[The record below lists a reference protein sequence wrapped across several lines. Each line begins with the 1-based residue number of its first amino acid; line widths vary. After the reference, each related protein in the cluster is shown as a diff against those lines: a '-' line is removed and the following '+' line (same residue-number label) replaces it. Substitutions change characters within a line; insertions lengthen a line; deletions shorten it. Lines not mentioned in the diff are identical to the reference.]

1 MESFITEILPP
12 FQAPSRDARLV
23 LFTDEAIRR
32 DRAEVARQLHQ
43 YTQYTAKYGVYLISG
58 LLELDGNLCLCMFG
72 PKGEPVLRQPAL
84 HLSLPLRTAGLAAA
98 SEIELARTELGSFYL
113 CVDTDILHPQ
123 TVRTAALKGADVVF
137 SVQHIDPVTETSGRI
152 MDSVWNAAQT
162 NNLYVVNLSGGA
174 RTVCCPAPVTRA
186 GDGYL
191 VRHTGNSPC
200 RFGLNLER
208 LDQVREGFPVMER
221 MNASLIQNYAE
232 ELGLGR

>member
-1 MESFITEILPP
+1 MDSFITEILPP

-23 LFTDEAIRR
+23 LFADETIRR
-32 DRAEVARQLHQ
+32 DRTEVARQLHQ
-43 YTQYTAKYGVYLISG
+43 YTQYAAKYGVFLISG
-58 LLELDGNLCLCMFG
+58 LLELDSNLCLCMFG

-84 HLSLPLRTAGLAAA
+84 HLSLPLRTELTPA
-98 SEIELARTELGSFYL
+98 SGIELARTELGSFYL
-113 CVDTDILHPQ
+113 CVDADILHPQ
-123 TVRTAALKGADVVF
+123 TVRAAALKGADVVF
-137 SVQHIDPVTETSGRI
+137 SVQHIDPVDETPERI
-152 MDSVWNAAQT
+152 MGSVWNAAQT
-162 NNLYVVNLSGGA
+162 NNLYVVNLSG
-174 RTVCCPAPVTRA
+174 RSVTVCCPAPVTRA

-191 VRHTGNSPC
+191 VRHTGSAPC

>member
-98 SEIELARTELGSFYL
+98 SEIELARTRSEEHTSEL
-113 CVDTDILHPQ
+113 Q
-123 TVRTAALKGADVVF
+123 
-137 SVQHIDPVTETSGRI
+137 
-152 MDSVWNAAQT
+152 
-162 NNLYVVNLSGGA
+162 
-174 RTVCCPAPVTRA
+174 
-186 GDGYL
+186 
-191 VRHTGNSPC
+191 SP
-200 RFGLNLER
+200 
-208 LDQVREGFPVMER
+208 
-221 MNASLIQNYAE
+221 S
-232 ELGLGR
+232 

>member
-58 LLELDGNLCLCMFG
+58 LLELDGNLC
-72 PKGEPVLRQPAL
+72 RQPAL
-84 HLSLPLRTAGLAAA
+84 HLSLPRRTAGLAAA

-152 MDSVWNAAQT
+152 MESVWNAAQT

-174 RTVCCPAPVTRA
+174 RTVCCPAPVTLA

-191 VRHTGNSPC
+191 VRHTGKSPG

>member
-84 HLSLPLRTAGLAAA
+84 HLSAAH
-98 SEIELARTELGSFYL
+98 R
-113 CVDTDILHPQ
+113 
-123 TVRTAALKGADVVF
+123 
-137 SVQHIDPVTETSGRI
+137 
-152 MDSVWNAAQT
+152 W
-162 NNLYVVNLSGGA
+162 
-174 RTVCCPAPVTRA
+174 
-186 GDGYL
+186 
-191 VRHTGNSPC
+191 TGN
-200 RFGLNLER
+200 GE
-208 LDQVREGFPVMER
+208 
-221 MNASLIQNYAE
+221 
-232 ELGLGR
+232 